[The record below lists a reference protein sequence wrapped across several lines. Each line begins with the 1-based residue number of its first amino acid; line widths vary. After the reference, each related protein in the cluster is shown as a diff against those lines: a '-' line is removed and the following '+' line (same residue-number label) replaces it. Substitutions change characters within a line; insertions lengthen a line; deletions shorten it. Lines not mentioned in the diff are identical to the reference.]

1 MLQIKELIFKILAD
15 VNDNIYNLIDI
26 AIAYIKQHMNWEVEF
41 YDKITAR
48 IEMPEVPVYTVRE
61 MGVNAFA
68 HAYEKH
74 RFDTNC
80 IKSFSVCR
88 AWH

>member
-1 MLQIKELIFKILAD
+1 MLSTVLKWQFMLQIKKLIFKILAE

-26 AIAYIKQHMNWEVEF
+26 AIAYINQHMNWEVEF

-48 IEMPEVPVYTVRE
+48 IEKIPEVPVYTVRE

-68 HAYEKH
+68 HA
-74 RFDTNC
+74 
-80 IKSFSVCR
+80 
-88 AWH
+88 

>member
-1 MLQIKELIFKILAD
+1 
-15 VNDNIYNLIDI
+15 
-26 AIAYIKQHMNWEVEF
+26 MNWEVEF

-68 HAYEKH
+68 HA
-74 RFDTNC
+74 
-80 IKSFSVCR
+80 
-88 AWH
+88 